1 MLYQPTNIY
10 PSMTGSLGNGVV
22 DAAKDL
28 PVTWQVNGNSAMVA
42 YQITIYRN
50 NAAST
55 QVYTTGKQTQ
65 GCPFYGVDAAGNVQF
80 FSYTIAAAALSGA
93 GITNGGEYKL
103 VIKQW
108 WGSTDSQSVTQTSAS
123 AFITRAAPVLAV
135 TAFSDPLAV
144 REYTFSADYTQ
155 AQGDSLN
162 WVRWQFALVDAAGEY
177 ETLRDTGK
185 IYGTG
190 ELKFTYDGM
199 FAGSRYAVRCS
210 VQTQSGVEA
219 DTGWQEFAVE
229 YTTEIIPGTLT
240 ACATRQGVRLT
251 FPPIKSLPAEITGSY
266 EVEDSYLRL
275 PEGSTAVW
283 DTEDGEPM
291 ALSGDGDIVW
301 RGKADAEGTV
311 LKVTG
316 DGTPATFTM
325 GKTPAGSSSAT
336 DQTGCAY
343 GAGVYVIAGGN
354 GGFYWSEDL
363 VSWTTV
369 TTGVSALW
377 SCLYYGGGKFV
388 AFSFATNGT
397 SYVGTSTDGK
407 TWTTGTVKTTDSI
420 VAVCYGRGMYLAIG
434 TRDILVCEDG
444 ETWQSVPYPDH
455 RRQNGDNGSLA
466 FDGSMF
472 IVPLGYL
479 YKTRDGRTWS
489 VVLERECY
497 HVSYANGIYVATRG
511 GRFVYRSTD
520 LATWEEQ
527 NLSSTARVNLIYQ
540 MTYGGGYFLA
550 CVDFSNGQSSAVMYS
565 ADAVKWSF
573 ANYPHATD
581 YGDYFWMYACYGPL
595 GFLTVRGYA
604 ASVGAA
610 KVTIASGEMTAEVE
624 IKVETNPVSQPTFQA
639 MTMLAATNY
648 IAICYG
654 NGIWVASAYI
664 STKARSVL
672 LRSADGGVSWAV
684 VLSGNMRVDAIAY
697 SPALSR
703 FVAISVNGLVYY
715 SSDGESWTKSESTLS
730 GRGSGW
736 RGICWAE
743 GLGKFIAVGAA
754 VGEKVQNVY
763 SSDGIAWYVSNQYGS
778 PNNSAA
784 QSVCWGN
791 GMLIGIDVNGNV
803 HKSYD
808 GITWNVKTAP
818 GGYTLGHTS
827 IAFGNG
833 KFLTWTQK
841 GFSYSA
847 DGDNWELAQYAL
859 YENDYA
865 VDTIS
870 YGSGTFFAASSI
882 KEKQVFMTSTDCVH
896 WTERDTQIRLAV
908 SCYVENEL
916 GSGFAV
922 LGMGAQWDEAVYFVG
937 GDWAGELLY
946 FRVANIARWDGVCYG
961 AGKFVA
967 IEDESTFQVSENGVM
982 WSAKGSFGSSTKY
995 SICYGSLGFAVLLST
1010 KGSGIAN
1017 SEDGETWS
1025 LAMGAGSGL
1034 ETDGVQAWTGIAFGN
1049 GVYVAFGVTTS
1060 GGGISARST
1069 DLKNWTYSQSG
1080 LGAEETIAVT
1090 TYKTIVFVNGVFVAQ
1105 YQKKSV
1111 HRSTDGINWTRYN
1124 LGSLLGDAVI
1134 FSLNGCGGKFIVTP
1148 SSSKKYLLSQDG
1160 ANWVSSEGENSATT
1174 SIDYGDGFYVGV
1186 CANGTFA
1193 WSRDAS
1199 TWYTG
1204 KMPSDQYS
1212 PATVWW
1218 NSVAFGNGR
1227 FVAVGQSA
1235 TGAYADT
1242 TKTTRFV
1249 ECRFNGNT
1257 VGFQNPAANEISANG
1272 NRTFLLADGMVQGA
1286 PKDMVGMPPFETI
1299 RSIELDGKQE
1309 CDYVMVSDGGL
1320 SAATRKKLLGD
1331 SAYHPT
1337 DQDAQFYADFDGST
1351 NGGGISGT
1359 QFTAF
1364 SIYRLEAGE
1373 AVLRHIVNVTTD
1385 DGSVVI
1391 DASAVNGRKYTYY
1404 AFGVGSDTFVTSALI
1419 SNSVELCGW
1428 DWAVLSC
1435 TEDESGVYHVE
1446 EMFLFGKNLVSG
1458 GVTNNNGPQ
1467 ILQNFTR
1474 YPTMQP
1480 APQNYRSGTLQS
1492 LIGTITDCR
1501 YSDTRA
1507 VRDAIW
1513 ALSTTANTLFLK
1525 NRKGDLIKIRT
1536 AGAIE
1541 MDTGDNSPLQP
1552 QTVSLP
1558 WVEVGSSEDA
1568 QIVITRADGAWAG

>member
-108 WGSTDSQSVTQTSAS
+108 WGSTDAQSVTQTSAS

-162 WVRWQFALVDAAGEY
+162 WVRWQFALVDTAGEY

-210 VQTQSGVEA
+210 VQTQNGVEA

-275 PEGSTAVW
+275 PEGSKAVW

-369 TTGVSALW
+369 KTGVSALW

-455 RRQNGDNGSLA
+455 RRQNGDYGSLA

-479 YKTRDGRTWS
+479 YKTRDGRSWS

-497 HVSYANGIYVATRG
+497 HVCYANGIYVATQS

-550 CVDFSNGQSSAVMYS
+550 CVDFLNGQSSAVMYS

-604 ASVGAA
+604 ASADAA
-610 KVTIASGEMTAEVE
+610 KVSIARGEMTAEVE

-639 MTMLAATNY
+639 MTMPAVMQYTAL
-648 IAICYG
+648 CYG
-654 NGIWVASAYI
+654 
-664 STKARSVL
+664 
-672 LRSADGGVSWAV
+672 GGVCVAAV
-684 VLSGNMRVDAIAY
+684 MGTGGTRLLLGTFESGFDDPVWESILITAARIVAIAY

-703 FVAISVNGLVYY
+703 FIALYSIGAIFY
-715 SSDGESWTKSESTLS
+715 SSDGKNWTNAGDSLS
-730 GRGSGW
+730 SIGTGW
-736 RGICWAE
+736 NDVCWAD
-743 GLGKFIAVGAA
+743 GINKFVAVGANNSSDGRDQPA
-754 VGEKVQNVY
+754 Y
-763 SSDGIAWYVSNQYGS
+763 SSDGITWRASETIIGYSDLRV
-778 PNNSAA
+778 
-784 QSVCWGN
+784 VCWGN
-791 GMLIGIDVNGNV
+791 DRIVTCDAGGNAFM
-803 HKSYD
+803 SYD
-808 GITWNVKTAP
+808 AITWDANAIVSKPVRISA
-818 GGYTLGHTS
+818 L
-827 IAFGNG
+827 AFGGG
-833 KFLTWTQK
+833 KFVARTPL
-841 GFSYSA
+841 GFSYSS
-847 DGDNWELAQYAL
+847 DGLEWETVPYATGEEGYYFNTL
-859 YENDYA
+859 
-865 VDTIS
+865 S
-870 YGSGTFFAASSI
+870 YGDGRFFSISSGENYVA
-882 KEKQVFMTSTDCVH
+882 VTSEDGIN
-896 WTERDTQIRLAV
+896 WSQKPSEMSAFV
-908 SCYVENEL
+908 SCYIPLKQCFLSL
-916 GSGFAV
+916 GTGIQF
-922 LGMGAQWDEAVYFVG
+922 DESLHFTG
-937 GDWAGELLY
+937 GDWTGETFYLRMPNYTIWNVLC
-946 FRVANIARWDGVCYG
+946 FG

-967 IEDESTFQVSENGVM
+967 SSWNDNFYYSTDGTTWKMGSTGYS
-982 WSAKGSFGSSTKY
+982 SAPKH
-995 SICYGSLGFAVLLST
+995 SICYGAPGFAAIYNYGFVT
-1010 KGSGIAN
+1010 KSV
-1017 SEDGETWS
+1017 DGETWKKGGS
-1025 LAMGAGSGL
+1025 DTRDLDATGVSYWGGSAYGNGRYVVFGMKIGGSSAISAYSSDLFNWSYSTSGL
-1034 ETDGVQAWTGIAFGN
+1034 SGDAS
-1049 GVYVAFGVTTS
+1049 TS
-1060 GGGISARST
+1060 RDISS
-1069 DLKNWTYSQSG
+1069 
-1080 LGAEETIAVT
+1080 
-1090 TYKTIVFVNGVFVAQ
+1090 IVFTNGVFVATC
-1105 YQKKSV
+1105 YKKSIF
-1111 HRSTDGINWTRYN
+1111 RSTDGANWTKYD
-1124 LGSLLGDAVI
+1124 LSSLLSSNNSI
-1134 FSLNGCGGKFIVTP
+1134 FSVNAANGKFILAQSGTGVP
-1148 SSSKKYLLSQDG
+1148 LLFSEDG
-1160 ANWVSSEGENSATT
+1160 ATWYRGTT
-1174 SIDYGDGFYVGV
+1174 NLDFIAQSISYGNGFYVAITTSTSYRWSKD
-1186 CANGTFA
+1186 AN
-1193 WSRDAS
+1193 
-1199 TWYTG
+1199 TWYSG
-1204 KMPSDQYS
+1204 QMPTENLSI
-1212 PATVWW
+1212 AV
-1218 NSVAFGNGR
+1218 FGNGR
-1227 FVAVGQSA
+1227 FVAVGNS
-1235 TGAYADT
+1235 GNGGFADT

-1286 PKDMVGMPPFETI
+1286 PKDMVGMPPFEMI

-1331 SAYHPT
+1331 STYHPT